1 MIKVLNAFGGEIEI
15 ISPDQENNV
24 HSHYQQIELQGEVN
38 INKRR
43 KILNLSKVHKLSY
56 YSIL

>member
-24 HSHYQQIELQGEVN
+24 HSHYQ
-38 INKRR
+38 K
-43 KILNLSKVHKLSY
+43 LNFKGRLI
-56 YSIL
+56 SIKEEKY